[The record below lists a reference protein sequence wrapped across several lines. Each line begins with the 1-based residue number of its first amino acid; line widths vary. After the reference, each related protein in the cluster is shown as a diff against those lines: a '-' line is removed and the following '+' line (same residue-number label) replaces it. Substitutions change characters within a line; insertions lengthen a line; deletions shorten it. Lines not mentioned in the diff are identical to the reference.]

1 MRFALGTALL
11 ALDTVACAAE
21 PVGEDLFEVV
31 SAVPEDGA
39 PADAATRPELRVSAA
54 ADPAPAPPRHPRR
67 GRPHGRGL
75 RRLRGR
81 AGASRWP
88 DEGRKIVLAPDE
100 PLPQG
105 FTYAYL
111 VRAGSDACSDT
122 LGRSLGPF
130 YAEFT
135 VP

>member
-1 MRFALGTALL
+1 MRALWTALL
-11 ALDTVACAAE
+11 ALGCAEE
-21 PVGEDLFEVV
+21 PAPEVFEVV
-31 SAVPEDGA
+31 SSMPEDGA
-39 PADAATRPELRVSAA
+39 ADVPEALAPELRVSGE
-54 ADPAPAPPRHPRR
+54 ADPVTCTPDTLGLGALAA
-67 GRPHGRGL
+67 HGGL
-75 RRLRGR
+75 AFEVGL
-81 AGASRWP
+81 SVTLK